1 MFPQKISTAIIPE
14 RARAEGTFRISDKNS
29 FCVSRKWM
37 DMGYFKTKSMAKFS
51 SNSISLYEH
60 ILKIWENDGTWW

>member
-37 DMGYFKTKSMAKFS
+37 DMGYFKTNLWQS
-51 SNSISLYEH
+51 SLQIQ
-60 ILKIWENDGTWW
+60 